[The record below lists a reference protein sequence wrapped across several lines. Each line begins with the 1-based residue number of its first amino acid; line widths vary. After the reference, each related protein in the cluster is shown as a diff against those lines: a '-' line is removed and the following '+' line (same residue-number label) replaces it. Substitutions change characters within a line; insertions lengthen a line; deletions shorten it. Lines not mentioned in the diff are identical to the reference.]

1 MLGSTRRHLV
11 ACLAMTGLM
20 VLATSPAE
28 AQSSRKTD
36 KGMAAKDI
44 DPSGRG
50 VISGVGIEG
59 RDIIAMTD
67 RMMRDMLS
75 SPQLAGRATAPRVI
89 IDDQYFRNDSSQRIN
104 KAMITDRLRVGLN
117 RAAQGRMLFVGRE
130 FADMVAQERALKRD
144 GVTDAGTTGLTHA
157 QAGADFRLTGR
168 ISSLDTAQTKTGVV
182 QRYNQIIFEMIDLE
196 NGITVWS
203 NVYEFERAAADDLVY
218 R

>member
-1 MLGSTRRHLV
+1 MALIGL
-11 ACLAMTGLM
+11 LALTS
-20 VLATSPAE
+20 SPAE
-28 AQSSRKTD
+28 AQSSRRTD
-36 KGMAAKDI
+36 KGMAAKDL

-50 VISGVGIEG
+50 AISGVGIEG
-59 RDIIAMTD
+59 RDIVAMTD

-75 SPQLAGRATAPRVI
+75 SPQLAGRATPPRVI

-104 KAMITDRLRVGLN
+104 KAIITGRLRVGLN
-117 RAAQGRMLFVGRE
+117 RAAAGRMLFVGRE
-130 FADMVAQERALKRD
+130 FADMVEQERMLKRE
-144 GVTDAGTTGLTHA
+144 GVTDAGTTGLTRA

-168 ISSLDTAQTKTGVV
+168 ISSLDTAQASTGVV
-182 QRYNQIIFEMIDLE
+182 QRYNQIVFEMIDLE